1 MNFKIEVSS
10 GIWKNAGEEAIVRR
24 IAQVVYGS
32 DEGVKLN
39 HHRAWHLKESSNDW
53 WAMRLNEIN
62 GVIEFEVGYRYGSGN
77 NKPMMQALET
87 FLNWIFS
94 K

>member
-32 DEGVKLN
+32 DEGIKDYGEGS
-39 HHRAWHLKESSNDW
+39 WHLKESANDW
-53 WAMRLNEIN
+53 WVVRLNELN
-62 GVIEFEVGYRYGSGN
+62 GIIEFQIGYRYGSGN